1 MNRLGKTKKQKTK
14 KSVFEEDLEEAW
26 FDGDFVDYVVIFISY
41 CGTCWDGW
49 TKNKLNF
56 VNGFMSKV

>member
-1 MNRLGKTKKQKTK
+1 MYLVGLSNLLEHKKWNLNRLGKTKKQKTK

-41 CGTCWDGW
+41 CGTC
-49 TKNKLNF
+49 
-56 VNGFMSKV
+56 